1 MTPAD
6 VVIVGAGQ
14 AGLALGHQLR
24 QRGITPLLLDA
35 APRVGDAWRR
45 RWDSLTLFTPRRYAL
60 PGLAMPGD
68 PDGYPGKD
76 EVADYLEAYAARFEL
91 DVRGGEPVTDLTT
104 AEDGGFAVTT
114 PAGTYE
120 ARQVVLA
127 TGPFA
132 TPAVP
137 PFAGL
142 LGPGVT
148 SMHSS
153 DYRNPVQL
161 PGGDVVV
168 VGGGNTG
175 VQIAQE
181 LAATHRV
188 ALSTGSLGRAL
199 PLRLL
204 GRDLFWWFER
214 LGLARTG
221 PDTRRGRAMRRR
233 EPIIGTDVRALLRRV
248 RHLPRA
254 TGARPG
260 ELLLADGTT
269 ERPAAVIWATGFRP
283 SYPWLRVPVLGADGA
298 IVHDQGRTAVPGL
311 HVIGQ
316 PWQRNRGSA
325 LLGWVGEDAALLAGQ
340 IAATPVPVSP

>member
-1 MTPAD
+1 M
-6 VVIVGAGQ
+6 
-14 AGLALGHQLR
+14 
-24 QRGITPLLLDA
+24 
-35 APRVGDAWRR
+35 
-45 RWDSLTLFTPRRYAL
+45 
-60 PGLAMPGD
+60 
-68 PDGYPGKD
+68 
-76 EVADYLEAYAARFEL
+76 
-91 DVRGGEPVTDLTT
+91 
-104 AEDGGFAVTT
+104 
-114 PAGTYE
+114 
-120 ARQVVLA
+120 
-127 TGPFA
+127 
-132 TPAVP
+132 
-137 PFAGL
+137 
-142 LGPGVT
+142 
-148 SMHSS
+148 
-153 DYRNPVQL
+153 
-161 PGGDVVV
+161 VV

-260 ELLLADGTT
+260 EPLLADGTT

-283 SYPWLRVPVLGADGA
+283 SFPWLRVPVLGPDGA
-298 IVHDQGRTAVPGL
+298 IVEDQGRTAVPGL